1 MEPESLGFLSGF
13 VSALSGLAG
22 APDAAPPP
30 DPVVPQPG
38 GAVIELRV
46 SGEEYTITPEHILG
60 VVSGLDDTMGWP
72 QLELTFDDSA
82 AALFAEITTTHQG
95 QQMELV
101 VCDQVLMAPVIQ
113 EPITGGQIVV
123 TGSFTQDEI
132 SHYANQISGSIP
144 CDSSV
149 DTK

>member
-1 MEPESLGFLSGF
+1 MEPEGLGFLSGF

-30 DPVVPQPG
+30 DPIVPQPG

-46 SGEEYTITPEHILG
+46 SGQEYTIAPEHILG
-60 VVSGLDDTMGWP
+60 VLSGLDDTVGWP

-95 QQMELV
+95 QEMELV

-113 EPITGGQIVV
+113 EPILGGQIVV
-123 TGSFTQDEI
+123 SGNFTQDEM
-132 SHYANQISGSIP
+132 SRYANQISGSIP
-144 CDSSV
+144 CDPV
-149 DTK
+149 AETK